1 MLSRRMR
8 LLTLGVPVM
17 ATLALAGPAVAAGE
31 TKGDKAI
38 LEAGVVTKTDVPAEW
53 TSTRG
58 ESSGQ
63 ALKGLRE
70 CRRINTAVAD
80 AKKNNPRARSREF
93 ADPVQEHAT
102 SAENAVYAFP
112 NKNAATRFVSAYQGT
127 AATACFDKLAAE
139 VGKNRPTAGPPTAS
153 PITDLQGVG
162 DEATGYEI
170 AATFTQDGGTA
181 TLYIDFVVVRVGRA
195 VMGFGFTNVGA
206 RIPQGP
212 DIVNAVVQR
221 VSAAEG

>member
-8 LLTLGVPVM
+8 LLTVGVPM
-17 ATLALAGPAVAAGE
+17 AASLALAGPAVAAGE
-31 TKGDKAI
+31 TKGDKTI
-38 LEAGVVTKTDVPAEW
+38 LKAGVITKSDVPAEW
-53 TSTRG
+53 TSTKG

-63 ALKGLRE
+63 ALGGIRE
-70 CRRINTAVAD
+70 CKRINTAVAD

-112 NKNAATRFVSAYQGT
+112 NERAATRFVSAYQG
-127 AATACFDKLAAE
+127 AAAAACFDKLAAE
-139 VGKNRPTAGPPTAS
+139 VGKDRPTASPPTAA

-170 AATFTQDGGTA
+170 AATFTQDGGSA
-181 TLYIDFVVVRVGRA
+181 TLYIDFVVMRVGRA
-195 VMGFGFTNVGA
+195 VMGFGFTNVNA

>member
-8 LLTLGVPVM
+8 LLTVGVPM
-17 ATLALAGPAVAAGE
+17 AASLALAGPAVAAGE
-31 TKGDKAI
+31 TKSDKTI
-38 LEAGVVTKTDVPAEW
+38 LKAGVITKSDVPAEW
-53 TSTRG
+53 TSTKG

-63 ALKGLRE
+63 ALRGIRE
-70 CRRINTAVAD
+70 CKRINTAVAD

-112 NKNAATRFVSAYQGT
+112 NERAATRFVSAYQG
-127 AATACFDKLAAE
+127 AAAAACFDKLAAE
-139 VGKNRPTAGPPTAS
+139 VGKDRPTASPPTAA

-170 AATFTQDGGTA
+170 AATFTQDGGSA

-212 DIVNAVVQR
+212 DVVNAVVQR